1 MWAPFLKRVSNYTDT
16 GIGFFNFS
24 EIAIVY
30 FSLVTISCIELVRPA
45 LLNNKDEEVLWYKL
59 LSHSQIDYLVST
71 LKIMILFL
79 IDIEKKK

>member
-45 LLNNKDEEVLWYKL
+45 LLNNKDERSL
-59 LSHSQIDYLVST
+59 
-71 LKIMILFL
+71 MI
-79 IDIEKKK
+79 